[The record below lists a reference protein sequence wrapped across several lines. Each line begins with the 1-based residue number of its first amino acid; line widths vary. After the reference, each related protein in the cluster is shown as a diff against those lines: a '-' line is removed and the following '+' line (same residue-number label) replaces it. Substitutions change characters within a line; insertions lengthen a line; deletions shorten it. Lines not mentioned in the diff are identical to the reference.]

1 MKSTQLKITQVPI
14 PFHQMKKKFLL
25 FLFLGL
31 FAEIDAQ
38 EINWISFEEAISQNK
53 KTPKQFLI
61 DVYTDWCG
69 YCKKMDR
76 NTYAFAPIAS
86 YINENFYAVKLNAEQ
101 KQEIHY
107 LENTFRF
114 VAQGRRGYH
123 EFASALLQ
131 GKMSYPSTVF
141 LSKEETLL
149 TTIPGYLN
157 TTLMEQLLVYFG
169 EYKYENQE
177 WTAFQKEYKSNW

>member
-1 MKSTQLKITQVPI
+1 M
-14 PFHQMKKKFLL
+14 LL
-25 FLFLGL
+25 FLFLGV

-101 KQEIHY
+101 KQDIQFREH
-107 LENTFRF
+107 TFKF
-114 VAQGRRGYH
+114 VKQEQGRRGYH
-123 EFASALLQ
+123 QLAYELLN
-131 GKMSYPSTVF
+131 GRMSYPTVIVLDENF
-141 LSKEETLL
+141 ARIL
-149 TTIPGYLN
+149 IAPGYQKAN
-157 TTLMEQLLVYFG
+157 DF
-169 EYKYENQE
+169 EYVLKFAAEE
-177 WTAFQKEYKSNW
+177 HYKSKSWQDFLNKEKK